1 MEGKIE
7 VKEINVKNEGCVGVG
22 EKRAARNKRNGIR
35 MTQYV
40 HGNK

>member
-1 MEGKIE
+1 M
-7 VKEINVKNEGCVGVG
+7 KEINVKNEGCVGG
-22 EKRAARNKRNGIR
+22 EKKGRRNKRNGMR